1 MKRQRYMGVPLK
13 QYSVLHE
20 NRRLFGGGFLK
31 WEKILVW
38 KKVGRRG
45 RFFLTHFGNACDKML
60 SMEVKGLLR
69 WKCRRENDGRFEDH
83 KIVF

>member
-20 NRRLFGGGFLK
+20 NRRLFGGGFL

-38 KKVGRRG
+38 KKVGQKEPSP
-45 RFFLTHFGNACDKML
+45 LSQFGNACDKML
-60 SMEVKGLLR
+60 SIEVKGLLR